1 MHYLII
7 SFSYKNSSLDIRE
20 RLDLSS
26 DERHAYCMKTLLAHE
41 MINEVIIENTCNRIE
56 ILANVR
62 DIPSAT
68 EYIFQHLHERSG
80 ITSQELHGRAD
91 IYTDEGAIHHLFSVA
106 SSLDSLVIG
115 ETQIVGQLKDA
126 FKFSLQEGFCGKQL
140 SRAMDYAFRCAA
152 QVRQETHISSKP
164 VSIASV
170 AVAKAKEQVHDLKG
184 VKALVIG
191 SGEMSRL
198 ACKHLVNHGSQVTL
212 VNRTQSKA
220 EAIALEI
227 GEGVVV
233 RPFDELELLIHENQL
248 LFTATSAQGAIITK
262 DMVRHLNIKR
272 YWFDLAVPRDI
283 EMGIPGI
290 AVSVVDDLEDIAKA
304 NMEFRQEE
312 ARNSYA
318 IVGQYTQEFFDWLHG
333 MNVEPVIK
341 SIYVSGYK
349 AVSQETKRA
358 IKKGFI
364 PSELEASAQK
374 MAEQAMK
381 RMLHGVSSRVRSIAH
396 TSEVDTVLESLEFL
410 LGIEDEVKRDRSIN
424 IQNIEEQQ

>member
-20 RLDLSS
+20 KLDLSS
-26 DERHAYCMKTLLAHE
+26 DERHTYCMQKLTGHDT
-41 MINEVIIENTCNRIE
+41 INEVIIENTCNRIE

-62 DIPSAT
+62 DVPSAT
-68 EYIFQHLHERSG
+68 EHIFLQLHQRSE
-80 ITSQELHGRAD
+80 ISLEELHGRAD

-126 FKFSLQEGFCGKQL
+126 YRFSLKEGFCGKQL
-140 SRAMDYAFRCAA
+140 SRAMDYAFRCAS

-170 AVAKAKEQVHDLKG
+170 AVAKAKEQVHDLKD

-212 VNRTQSKA
+212 INRTQSKA

-227 GEGVVV
+227 GEGVEV
-233 RPFDELELLIHENQL
+233 RPYSELAMLINENRL
-248 LFTATSAQGAIITK
+248 LFTATSASEAIITK
-262 DMVRHLNIKR
+262 DMVHAQSSKR
-272 YWFDLAVPRDI
+272 YWFDLAVPRDV
-283 EMGIPGI
+283 EFDIPGVE
-290 AVSVVDDLEDIAKA
+290 VSVVDDLEDIAKS

-312 ARNSYA
+312 AKNSYA
-318 IVGQYTQEFFDWLHG
+318 IVGKYTQDFFNWLQG
-333 MNVEPVIK
+333 MNVEPLIK
-341 SIYVSGYK
+341 SIYLSGYK
-349 AVSQETKRA
+349 AVSDETQRA
-358 IKKGFI
+358 IKKGYL
-364 PSELEASAQK
+364 PSEYEASAQK

-381 RMLHGVSSRVRSIAH
+381 RMLHGMSKRVRSIAH
-396 TSEVDTVLESLEFL
+396 TPEVDTVLESLQFL
-410 LGIEDEVKRDRSIN
+410 LGVEDSEVNKPATN
-424 IQNIEEQQ
+424 NYHIEEQ